1 LKISH
6 HFDDATLVARAS
18 GALSDG
24 MSLLVD
30 SHLHWCKECQT
41 RAWDAEA
48 LGGELLLHIAPAELD
63 EGSLDSV
70 LALLDDEPVT
80 ESVQSAS
87 QSIDQGTSEVPE
99 PLAQLIG
106 GDLDSLEW
114 KRMGFG
120 VQQLD
125 LKLEGAGACRLL
137 RIQPGVSVPHHTHKG
152 NELTMIL
159 RGSYSDEMGRF
170 SQGDVADL
178 DDDIRHQPIVDTD
191 EECICL
197 IATEAP
203 LQFTGI
209 MGRLAQPFIGL

>member
-1 LKISH
+1 MKISH

-30 SHLHWCKECQT
+30 SHLHWCKECQS

-48 LGGELLLHIAPAELD
+48 LGGELLLNIAPVDLD
-63 EGSLDSV
+63 AGSLDSV
-70 LALLDDEPVT
+70 LALLDG
-80 ESVQSAS
+80 ESIEVQSKHEMQEVGS
-87 QSIDQGTSEVPE
+87 DEVPE
-99 PLAQLIG
+99 PLAHLIG

-125 LKLEGAGACRLL
+125 LKLDGSGACRLL

>member
-1 LKISH
+1 MKEKI
-6 HFDDATLVARAS
+6 
-18 GALSDG
+18 GY
-24 MSLLVD
+24 
-30 SHLHWCKECQT
+30 
-41 RAWDAEA
+41 
-48 LGGELLLHIAPAELD
+48 
-63 EGSLDSV
+63 
-70 LALLDDEPVT
+70 
-80 ESVQSAS
+80 
-87 QSIDQGTSEVPE
+87 
-99 PLAQLIG
+99 
-106 GDLDSLEW
+106 
-114 KRMGFG
+114 
-120 VQQLD
+120 QQLD